1 VLRFQ
6 KAGAE
11 SLRKFSMDKSEQSTL
26 EIIPVDYI
34 RPNPYQPRR
43 VFSEESLN
51 ELSQSIKR
59 YGLLQPIAVR
69 KLSQNYYEIIAGERR
84 WRAVCRAGFT
94 HIKAV
99 VQMAIDEDSAMIALI
114 ENLQRENLHFF
125 EEAEGYMSLMKEHG
139 LTQEEL
145 ARRLGKNQSTV
156 ANKMRILKL
165 PTAVKE
171 QISLYKL
178 SERHARALL
187 RLHNEDAQLKL
198 IRDIKQKNLSVKLT
212 EDLVERTLAKLY
224 GEVPADMDKQ
234 HVVCLMRDYRI
245 YLNTIKKALSRIKK
259 SGVKVSYQACE
270 YKDKVSISIE
280 LAKPVQ

>member
-1 VLRFQ
+1 MLRFQ
-6 KAGAE
+6 KNDADQ
-11 SLRKFSMDKSEQSTL
+11 LRKFRMDKSEGNTL
-26 EIIPVDYI
+26 EVIPVDYI

-43 VFSEESLN
+43 VFSEESIN
-51 ELSQSIKR
+51 ELAQSIKQ
-59 YGLLQPIAVR
+59 YGLLQPITVR
-69 KLSQNYYEIIAGERR
+69 KLSHNYYEIIAGERR

-99 VQMAIDEDSAMIALI
+99 IQPALDEDSAVIALI

-125 EEAEGYMSLMKEHG
+125 EEAEGYLNLMREHG

-165 PTAVKE
+165 PSNVKE
-171 QISLYKL
+171 LITTYKL

-187 RLHNEDAQLKL
+187 RLHNEEAQLRL
-198 IRDIKQKNLSVKLT
+198 IKDIKQKNLSVKLT
-212 EDLVERTLAKLY
+212 EELVERTLSKLY
-224 GEVPADMDKQ
+224 GEEPETSGQ
-234 HVVCLMRDYRI
+234 HVVCIMRDYRI

-270 YKDKVSISIE
+270 SKDKVSISIE
-280 LAKPVQ
+280 LAK

>member
-1 VLRFQ
+1 MLRFQ
-6 KAGAE
+6 KAGTE
-11 SLRKFSMDKSEQSTL
+11 DLRKFSMDKSEHSTL
-26 EIIPVDYI
+26 AIIPVDYI

-51 ELSQSIKR
+51 ELAQSIKR
-59 YGLLQPIAVR
+59 YGLLQPITVR
-69 KLSQNYYEIIAGERR
+69 KLSQNYYEIVAGERR

-99 VQMAIDEDSAMIALI
+99 VQSVIDEDSATIALI

-145 ARRLGKNQSTV
+145 ARRLGKNQSTI

-171 QISLYKL
+171 KITMYKL

-187 RLHNEDAQLKL
+187 RLHNEEAQLKL
-198 IRDIKQKNLSVKLT
+198 IRDVKQKNLSVKLT
-212 EDLVERTLAKLY
+212 EELVERTLSKLY
-224 GEVPADMDKQ
+224 GEEPAAVAQ
-234 HVVCLMRDYRI
+234 QNVVCLMRDYRI

-259 SGVKVSYQACE
+259 NGVKVSYQACE
-270 YKDKVSISIE
+270 YKDKVSVSIE
-280 LAKPVQ
+280 LAK